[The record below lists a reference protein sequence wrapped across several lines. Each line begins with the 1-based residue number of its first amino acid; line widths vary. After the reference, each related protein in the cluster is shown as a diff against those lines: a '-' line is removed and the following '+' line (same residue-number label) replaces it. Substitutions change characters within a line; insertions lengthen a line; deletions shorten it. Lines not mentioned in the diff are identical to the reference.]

1 MSMKQKLDAGEFL
14 TLVELEPPKGADVE
28 AFLAHARRIKG
39 RADAVVVPEMAN
51 AVMKISSLGGC
62 MLLAQRGWETVLQA
76 SCRDRNRLALQAD
89 LLAAHALGIRNVMAV
104 EGQAPSY
111 GDHHK
116 ARAVYDLELTELLA
130 CLGRLQEGRDLAGIE
145 LEGAPSFCAGS
156 TVNPGALAGVGQEI
170 EALDAKLAAG
180 AEFFVTPPVFDLESF
195 AGFHRRLGERRV
207 KIIPNVL
214 LLKSVGMA
222 RAIDLHMKHVQM
234 PGELIERLKK
244 TPDRVRECV
253 LIAKELIAR
262 IKEAGY
268 AGVMV
273 SPLGWEERLPQI
285 LDPGGWA

>member
-1 MSMKQKLDAGEFL
+1 MRQKLDAGEFL
-14 TLVELEPPKGADVE
+14 TLVELEPPKGVNVGP
-28 AFLAHARRIKG
+28 FLEHAQRIKG
-39 RADAVVVPEMAN
+39 RADAIVVPEMAN

-62 MLLAQRGWETVLQA
+62 MLLAGKGFETVLQA

-89 LLAAHALGIRNVMAV
+89 LLAAHALGITNVMAV

-130 CLGRLQEGRDLAGIE
+130 CLGRLQQGRDLAGVE
-145 LEGAPSFCAGS
+145 LDGAPSFTGGS

-180 AEFFVTPPVFDLESF
+180 AEFFITPPVFDLQSF
-195 AGFHRRLGERRV
+195 AGFHKHLGDRDV
-207 KIIPNVL
+207 KLIPNVL

-244 TPDRVRECV
+244 APDRVRECV
-253 LIAKELIAR
+253 QIARELIAR

-268 AGVMV
+268 AGVMI